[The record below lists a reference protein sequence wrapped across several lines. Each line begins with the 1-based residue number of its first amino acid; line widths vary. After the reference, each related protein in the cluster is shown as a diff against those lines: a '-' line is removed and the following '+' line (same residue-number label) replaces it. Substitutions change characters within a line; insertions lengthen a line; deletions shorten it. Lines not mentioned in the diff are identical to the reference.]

1 MHRLLVGL
9 ALIAHISTLQN
20 GAAQKIAIPKLPAPS
35 GSFGIGRVAY
45 HWMDLSRAD
54 GESRNPGAPRE
65 LMVYLWYP
73 AQNSS
78 QSASGVYF
86 PGAKQ
91 INAAPDARRQMEE
104 EFESN
109 WPLVVSGAVTSH
121 TLENAAVAKRPR
133 KFPVVMFSHGV
144 GGSGFESTGLFE
156 DLVSHGYVV
165 AAVEHTYLA
174 AAVAFPTGRIAV
186 FHQKSMPAAGATPQ
200 ERLSQMVVWAK
211 DQTETTAADLHFV
224 LDKITQ
230 LNGAVQKPSVLAGR
244 LDLNRIAA
252 LGHSAGGLAAARA
265 CQVDQRIKACISLD
279 GEANPEGAFLNYPGA
294 KSPSQPFLLVEVPH
308 TPTDEELVR
317 MGETRAQFDE
327 YITRKETQLRNCS
340 GGSYH
345 VLLKGRGM
353 IHASFDDYPLFASAN
368 NPGDNQ
374 VALHNLQVT
383 ESITRAFLDMY
394 LKQERQPLFDGG
406 PLPSEMTLKKY

>member
-1 MHRLLVGL
+1 MHRLLVGVL
-9 ALIAHISTLQN
+9 ALIAHVSTLQN
-20 GAAQKIAIPKLPAPS
+20 GAAQNIAIPRLPAPS

-45 HWMDLSRAD
+45 HWIDLSRAD

-65 LMVYLWYP
+65 LMVFLWYP

-91 INAAPDARRQMEE
+91 INAALDARRQMEE

-121 TLENAAVAKRPR
+121 TVENAAVAKRPR
-133 KFPVVMFSHGV
+133 KFPVVIFSHGV
-144 GGSGFESTGLFE
+144 GGSSFESTGLFE

-165 AAVEHTYLA
+165 AAVEHTYLS
-174 AAVAFPTGRIAV
+174 AAVAFPSGRIVV
-186 FHQKSMPAAGATPQ
+186 FHQNMSAAGATPQ
-200 ERLSQMVVWAK
+200 ERLSQMVVWAREL
-211 DQTETTAADLHFV
+211 TETTAADLRFV

-230 LNGAVQKPSVLAGR
+230 LNSALEKPSLLAER

-252 LGHSAGGLAAARA
+252 LGDSAGGSAAARA
-265 CQVDQRIKACISLD
+265 CQLDQRIKACISLD

-308 TPTDEELVR
+308 TPTGEELVR
-317 MGETRAQFDE
+317 MGETRAQFNE

-353 IHASFDDYPLFASAN
+353 IHASFDDYPLFGSAN
-368 NPGDNQ
+368 NPGANR
-374 VALHNLQVT
+374 VALHNLQVI

-394 LKQERQPLFDGG
+394 LKQERQPLFDGAA
-406 PLPSEMTLKKY
+406 LPSEMTLKKY